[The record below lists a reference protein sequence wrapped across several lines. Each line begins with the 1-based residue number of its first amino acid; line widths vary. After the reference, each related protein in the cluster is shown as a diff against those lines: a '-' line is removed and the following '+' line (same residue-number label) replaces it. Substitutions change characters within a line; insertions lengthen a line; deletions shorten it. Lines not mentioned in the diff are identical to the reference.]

1 MLTNSI
7 SLNSLLEINPNINL
21 AVGGKC
27 ESAKS
32 GEGINSEQ
40 PFDTSS
46 EIEGIPD
53 FADLVNKVIEN
64 IIQPSCGKN
73 IKNISDDNV
82 EDTDESMNADKTATV
97 QLLGIFPT
105 EALIFD
111 NTGNTVPEEAV
122 QEFKETGMPL
132 PQIDL
137 NTHLNIQ
144 TTVGTWSVEY
154 NEITDV
160 KKDNVVDK
168 ANNLDE
174 NIVNRTVE
182 SIDYESD
189 AVAPDNKA
197 DILKAESNQSLPS
210 SKNPLASNTVYSG
223 IFNADSSTMG
233 DVPRTSTKEIK
244 DKPQSK
250 IYDETQKVSLG
261 QQQTKPFSIT
271 IETKDTDIQQL
282 TQKNSGKDN
291 NENGEKD
298 FAESEKMS
306 QSAVLNNRKTG
317 YETFKI
323 ETSEK
328 QIQIGQK
335 EIDGKYHTVKEQIT
349 DSVHAML
356 SSDKKELKIDFSP
369 PNLGS
374 IKIELVTNDKKEI
387 IISIITRDS
396 GVKSAIE
403 SNLSNLINNISDSG
417 VSVKEFTV
425 SVGGNRDSYL
435 QDDANSRNPSRDGF
449 LKSDASLLES
459 GADTQKVNRVTY
471 LNSVVDLYV

>member
-1 MLTNSI
+1 MNSI
-7 SLNSLLEINPNINL
+7 SLNSLLEINPNMNL
-21 AVGGKC
+21 AVGVKC
-27 ESAKS
+27 ESAKP
-32 GEGINSEQ
+32 GEGPNSEQ
-40 PFDTSS
+40 SLDTSG
-46 EIEGIPD
+46 ETEGISD

-64 IIQPSCGKN
+64 AIQPSCGNN
-73 IKNISDDNV
+73 IKNTSGDNI
-82 EDTDESMNADKTATV
+82 EDPDESMNADKTAAV

-105 EALIFD
+105 EALIFN
-111 NTGNTVPEEAV
+111 NTGNVVPEEAL
-122 QEFKETGMPL
+122 QEIGMPL
-132 PQIDL
+132 FQIDL
-137 NTHLNIQ
+137 NTHLNTQ
-144 TTVGTWSVEY
+144 ATVGTRNVEY

-160 KKDNVVDK
+160 KKDNVVEK
-168 ANNLDE
+168 ATNLDD
-174 NIVNRTVE
+174 NLVNKT
-182 SIDYESD
+182 IDGMEYESD
-189 AVAPDNKA
+189 AIAPDNNV

-210 SKNPLASNTVYSG
+210 SKNPLASNAAYSG
-223 IFNADSSTMG
+223 IVNAESSNMG
-233 DVPRTSTKEIK
+233 DVTKTSTKEIK

-250 IYDETQKVSLG
+250 IQDETQKISLG

-271 IETKDTDIQQL
+271 IETKNTDIQQL
-282 TQKNSGKDN
+282 TQKNSGKDS

-298 FAESEKMS
+298 FAESEKIS

-328 QIQIGQK
+328 QIQTGQK

-425 SVGGNRDSYL
+425 SVGSNRDSYL
-435 QDDANSRNPSRDGF
+435 QDDGNSRNPARDGF

-459 GADTQKVNRVTY
+459 GAETQKINRVNY
-471 LNSVVDLYV
+471 LDSVVDLYV

>member
-1 MLTNSI
+1 MNSV
-7 SLNSLLEINPNINL
+7 SLNSLLEINPNMNL
-21 AVGGKC
+21 AVGGKIDV
-27 ESAKS
+27 ANS
-32 GEGINSEQ
+32 GEDFSIEQ
-40 PFDTSS
+40 SLDTSG
-46 EIEGIPD
+46 ETEGIPD
-53 FADLVNKVIEN
+53 FADLVNKIIEDAL
-64 IIQPSCGKN
+64 QPSSGKN

-82 EDTDESMNADKTATV
+82 EDIDESMNADKTAAV
-97 QLLGIFPT
+97 QLLGMFPT

-111 NTGNTVPEEAV
+111 NTENAVPQEAV
-122 QEFKETGMPL
+122 QELQETGIPL
-132 PQIDL
+132 PQIDF
-137 NTHLNIQ
+137 NTHLNTQ
-144 TTVGTWSVEY
+144 TTVGTWNVEY

-160 KKDNVVDK
+160 KKDNVLDK
-168 ANNLDE
+168 AINLDE

-189 AVAPDNKA
+189 AVAPDNNA
-197 DILKAESNQSLPS
+197 DILKAESSQSLPS

-223 IFNADSSTMG
+223 IFNADSSNIG
-233 DVPRTSTKEIK
+233 DVPKAPAKEIK

-250 IYDETQKVSLG
+250 MQDENQKVSLG

-271 IETKDTDIQQL
+271 IETKNTDIQQL
-282 TQKNSGKDN
+282 TQKNSGKDSN
-291 NENGEKD
+291 GNGEKD
-298 FAESEKMS
+298 FAESEKIS

-335 EIDGKYHTVKEQIT
+335 EIDGKFHTVKEQIT

-403 SNLSNLINNISDSG
+403 SNLSSLINNISDSG

-435 QDDANSRNPSRDGF
+435 QDDGNSRNPARDGF

-459 GADTQKVNRVTY
+459 GAETQKINRVNY